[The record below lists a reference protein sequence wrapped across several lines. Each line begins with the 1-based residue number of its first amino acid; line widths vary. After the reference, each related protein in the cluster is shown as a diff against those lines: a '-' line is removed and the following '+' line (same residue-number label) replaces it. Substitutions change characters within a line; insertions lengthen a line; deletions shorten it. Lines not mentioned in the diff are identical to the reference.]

1 MEHAQKKKTSKPYSP
16 EFRERAVRLAME
28 HRDDYQSEAAALT
41 AIAGKLG
48 CSPDSLRV
56 WMRQVQRDGGEQP
69 GPTGVEIA
77 RIKELERENRELR
90 QANEILRKASALF
103 CPGGARPPVSQII
116 DFIEESREAFGVEPI
131 CRALQFAPSTYYDR
145 RAIARDPDRASA
157 RAKSDAALS
166 LKIDAAWDA
175 NRKLYGA
182 RKVWHVLRRQGEYAA
197 RCTVERLMRRL
208 GLRGVVRGKK
218 VITTNPDA
226 SLPCPDDKVNRLF
239 MADRP
244 NKLWVSDFTYVPTWS
259 GTVYVAFVIDVF
271 ARRIV
276 GWRTSTSMKTQFV
289 LDALDQAIWQ
299 RKTPDNK
306 SLVHHSDRGSQ
317 YLSIKYTER
326 LAEAEIDLSVGTVG
340 DAYDNALAE
349 CVIGL
354 FKTEV
359 INQIGPWKSMREVEW
374 ETLKWVDWYNN
385 RRLLGPIGYIPPAE
399 AEEAFYA
406 NLNTLDMVA

>member
-1 MEHAQKKKTSKPYSP
+1 MT
-16 EFRERAVRLAME
+16 
-28 HRDDYQSEAAALT
+28 
-41 AIAGKLG
+41 
-48 CSPDSLRV
+48 
-56 WMRQVQRDGGEQP
+56 
-69 GPTGVEIA
+69 
-77 RIKELERENRELR
+77 
-90 QANEILRKASALF
+90 
-103 CPGGARPPVSQII
+103 
-116 DFIEESREAFGVEPI
+116 DFIEESREAHGVEPI

-145 RAIARDPDRASA
+145 RSIVRDPDRASA
-157 RAKSDAALS
+157 RVKSDAALS
-166 LKIDAAWDA
+166 VKIDAAWDT

-182 RKVWHVLRRQGEYAA
+182 RKIWHVLRREGEDAA
-197 RCTVERLMRRL
+197 RCTVERLMRSL
-208 GLRGVVRGKK
+208 GIRGVVRGKK
-218 VITTNPDA
+218 VITTQPDT
-226 SLPCPDDKVNRLF
+226 SQPCPDDKVNRLF
-239 MADRP
+239 TADRP

-276 GWRTSTSMKTQFV
+276 GWRASTSMKTQFV

-326 LAEAEIDLSVGTVG
+326 LAEAKIDLSVGTVG

-406 NLNTLDMVA
+406 NLNSLDMVA

>member
-1 MEHAQKKKTSKPYSP
+1 
-16 EFRERAVRLAME
+16 V
-28 HRDDYQSEAAALT
+28 T
-41 AIAGKLG
+41 A
-48 CSPDSLRV
+48 
-56 WMRQVQRDGGEQP
+56 
-69 GPTGVEIA
+69 
-77 RIKELERENRELR
+77 
-90 QANEILRKASALF
+90 
-103 CPGGARPPVSQII
+103 
-116 DFIEESREAFGVEPI
+116 FIEEHRGAYGVEPMCKI
-131 CRALQFAPSTYYDR
+131 RQIAPSTYFDR
-145 RAIARDPDRASA
+145 CAIASDPDLASA

-166 LKIDAAWDA
+166 VKIDAAWQD

-182 RKVWHVLRRQGEYAA
+182 RKIWHVLWREREEVA

-208 GLRGVVRGKK
+208 GIKGVLRGKK
-218 VITTNPDA
+218 VITTNPDT

-239 MADRP
+239 MADRQ
-244 NKLWVSDFTYVPTWS
+244 NKLWVSDFTYVSTWS

-271 ARRIV
+271 ARRLV
-276 GWRTSTSMKTQFV
+276 GWRASTLMKTQFE

-299 RKTPDNK
+299 RKTLDNK
-306 SLVHHSDRGSQ
+306 DLVHHSDRGSQ

-354 FKTEV
+354 FKTKV

-385 RRLLGPIGYIPPAE
+385 RRLLGPIGYIPPAK
-399 AEEAFYA
+399 AEELFYA
-406 NLNTLDMVA
+406 NLNSLDMVA

>member
-1 MEHAQKKKTSKPYSP
+1 M
-16 EFRERAVRLAME
+16 M
-28 HRDDYQSEAAALT
+28 
-41 AIAGKLG
+41 
-48 CSPDSLRV
+48 
-56 WMRQVQRDGGEQP
+56 
-69 GPTGVEIA
+69 
-77 RIKELERENRELR
+77 
-90 QANEILRKASALF
+90 
-103 CPGGARPPVSQII
+103 
-116 DFIEESREAFGVEPI
+116 DFIEESRGSHGVEPI
-131 CRALQFAPSTYYDR
+131 CRALQFAPSTYYER
-145 RAIARDPDRASA
+145 RTIARDPERASR

-166 LKIDAAWDA
+166 LKIDGAWEE

-182 RKVWHVLRRQGEYAA
+182 RKIWHVLQREGEQVA
-197 RCTVERLMRRL
+197 RCTVERLMHSL
-208 GLRGVVRGKK
+208 GIKGVVRGKR
-218 VITTNPDA
+218 VVTTNPDT

-239 MADRP
+239 KADRP

-276 GWRTSTSMKTQFV
+276 GWRASTSMKTQFV

-326 LAEAEIDLSVGTVG
+326 LASVEIDFSVGTVG